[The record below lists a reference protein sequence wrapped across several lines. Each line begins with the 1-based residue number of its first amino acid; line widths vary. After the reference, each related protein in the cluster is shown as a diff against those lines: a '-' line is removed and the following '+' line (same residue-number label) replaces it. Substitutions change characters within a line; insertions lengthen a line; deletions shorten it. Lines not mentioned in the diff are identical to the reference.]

1 MGQRIESLGPALP
14 AGRFIKLD
22 LESDLA
28 RWVVKSRKTWLV
40 KGLNLACL
48 R

>member
-1 MGQRIESLGPALP
+1 MGQRIESLEL
-14 AGRFIKLD
+14 IMLD

-28 RWVVKSRKTWLV
+28 RWVAKSRKIWLV